1 MTHELLP
8 FFRRSF
14 ALANL
19 DTTSSA
25 LETDSQGAICDQRV
39 QHSIRNVGQ
48 KSIQLPKPKL
58 ASKSL
63 DRRARHSNVAISE
76 LRANDLRLESGE
88 QQHWLATVDRWDR
101 LKLGCYMVAHST
113 ILLQLV
119 SGAGKRNGH
128 QAND

>member
-14 ALANL
+14 AMANL

-25 LETDSQGAICDQRV
+25 LETDSQGAIRDQRV
-39 QHSIRNVGQ
+39 RHSLRNVGQ
-48 KSIQLPKPKL
+48 KSIQLTKPKL

-63 DRRARHSNVAISE
+63 HRRPRHSNVAISE

-88 QQHWLATVDRWDR
+88 QQHWLATIDRRDR
-101 LKLGCYMVAHST
+101 LKIGCYIVAHSM
-113 ILLQLV
+113 IPLQ
-119 SGAGKRNGH
+119 
-128 QAND
+128 